1 MQHTH
6 HHVRTADAFYWMR
19 SRQLSSLVPAFVVCQ
34 AEECIAV
41 KLRYTC
47 NMKLVHDPG
56 GRVRRDLAAD
66 VKGYAL
72 FGGSR
77 REYRYVLRR
86 VWDGQERLLPET
98 CKFFGIT
105 KGHYS
110 K

>member
-1 MQHTH
+1 MIIAP
-6 HHVRTADAFYWMR
+6 VISAC
-19 SRQLSSLVPAFVVCQ
+19 SSLRGLL

-41 KLRYTC
+41 TLRYTC

-86 VWDGQERLLPET
+86 VGFHRAALRTWGQPGREVLRQET
-98 CKFFGIT
+98 CGLQVT
-105 KGHYS
+105 VALASLQVGAPQ
-110 K
+110 